1 MAEKGAVVD
10 VVNAIQ
16 DTGREF
22 RGLHLYDGHTQSF
35 HDGKERYTKV
45 NGVGEAGT
53 RLTRMLNQAGHNV
66 EEIITAGTPSF
77 MSALKY
83 FESVDKET
91 SNVKRVVSPGTVVLH
106 DLTSESSNAELD
118 LEPACA
124 NLGQTTANFWPSR
137 CRIGGNLCNLK
148 L

>member
-45 NGVGEAGT
+45 SGVGEAGT

-66 EEIITAGTPSF
+66 EEIITAGTS
-77 MSALKY
+77 
-83 FESVDKET
+83 
-91 SNVKRVVSPGTVVLH
+91 
-106 DLTSESSNAELD
+106 
-118 LEPACA
+118 
-124 NLGQTTANFWPSR
+124 QSR
-137 CRIGGNLCNLK
+137 KVYQIICK
-148 L
+148 